1 MDERAVIGGTDRAV
15 IGASP
20 RRREDARFVAGH
32 GAHMD
37 DLRFDGIAHAV
48 FLRSPH
54 AHARINAIADAVGV
68 TALNGAA
75 SGFRV
80 CHAMRDDGL

>member
-1 MDERAVIGGTDRAV
+1 MNERAVIGGTDRAV

-20 RRREDARFVAGH
+20 RRREDACFVAGR
-32 GAHMD
+32 GAYMD
-37 DLRFDGIAHAV
+37 DLCFDGIAHAV

-54 AHARINAIADAVGV
+54 THARIIAEAVCV
-68 TALNGAA
+68 TSLNGPA

-80 CHAMRDDGL
+80 CHAMRDDRL